1 MYKDQFFCLKVLV
14 GGPPFQHQ
22 RHLSS
27 KLPWQNLTTILLS
40 SVCLDVQSASSF
52 LPTSPPKFLQ
62 PRGTDHPITNC
73 RRLRRSRENFLRK
86 SCPEFLQRSVDR
98 ISKTYVARD
107 SDLQGGKGGVGRVA
121 PLRPSYTQLA
131 LSQPQVTRLAQPM
144 ATGGK
149 GGWRTSGWNNR
160 KRKYLNIRHTL
171 KTSLHWT
178 IVPPRRYIYAPES
191 VFQIHQQRYL
201 GVELWTVSK
210 AELAAGVEGS
220 LVTKV
225 GQCWTIVTGVGQ

>member
-107 SDLQGGKGGVGRVA
+107 SDLQGGKGGGGGGLHPSVPHTPNLHCLNLKWPDSRSRWQQEVKVA
-121 PLRPSYTQLA
+121 EEHLAGTIASVNTSTSVTPSK
-131 LSQPQVTRLAQPM
+131 PHC
-144 ATGGK
+144 
-149 GGWRTSGWNNR
+149 
-160 KRKYLNIRHTL
+160 I
-171 KTSLHWT
+171 
-178 IVPPRRYIYAPES
+178 
-191 VFQIHQQRYL
+191 
-201 GVELWTVSK
+201 
-210 AELAAGVEGS
+210 
-220 LVTKV
+220 
-225 GQCWTIVTGVGQ
+225 GQ